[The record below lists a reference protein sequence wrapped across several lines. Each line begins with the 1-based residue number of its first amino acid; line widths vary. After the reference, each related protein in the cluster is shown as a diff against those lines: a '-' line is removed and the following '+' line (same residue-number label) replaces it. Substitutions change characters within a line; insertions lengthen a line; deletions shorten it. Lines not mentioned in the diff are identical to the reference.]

1 MTDSERAIQTLAG
14 HTLAACK
21 GDRLYVSDRRGIAP
35 MLEWLAE
42 GKNLFG
48 FSVADLVVGKAAA
61 MLFVKAGVAHV
72 FARTLSQGG
81 KTVLERY
88 KIPFSYEVL
97 TERIINRAGSDVCP
111 MEKAVSDT
119 EDIEEAYRILRI
131 RSAELNRPKI

>member
-1 MTDSERAIQTLAG
+1 MTDSERAFETLAG

-21 GDRLYVSDRRGIAP
+21 GDQLYVSDRRGIAP

-81 KTVLERY
+81 KRVLERY

-97 TERIINRAGSDVCP
+97 TERIINRAGDDVCP